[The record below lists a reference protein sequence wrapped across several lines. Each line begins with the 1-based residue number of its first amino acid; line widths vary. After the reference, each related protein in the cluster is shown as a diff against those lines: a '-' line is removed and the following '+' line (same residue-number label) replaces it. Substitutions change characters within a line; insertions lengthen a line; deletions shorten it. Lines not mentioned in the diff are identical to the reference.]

1 MTDGENSNSMQ
12 RMAENMSEEHQAY
25 TICFHAFSE
34 RYQPLTVRL
43 TVSPFYSTPIHAK
56 LASQLV

>member
-25 TICFHAFSE
+25 TICFMCFQKDSM
-34 RYQPLTVRL
+34 
-43 TVSPFYSTPIHAK
+43 TPGCSVATSLLVVIH
-56 LASQLV
+56 